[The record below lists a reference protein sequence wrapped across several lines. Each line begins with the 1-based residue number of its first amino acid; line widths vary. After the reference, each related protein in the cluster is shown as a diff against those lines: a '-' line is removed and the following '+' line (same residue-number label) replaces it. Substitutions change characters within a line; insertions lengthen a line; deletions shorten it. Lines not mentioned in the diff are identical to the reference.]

1 MYKSISIKKFIPG
14 IIWFIIVLILICLP
28 GKVFPKVKPW
38 FEELDFD
45 KIIHITMFGIL
56 NLLFVS
62 PLFKSDL
69 NLSNKKKSILFIT
82 LFFIG
87 WGFITECIQ
96 LFVPK
101 RSFDLLDWL
110 ADSIGILIVYWFYS
124 KKINRLVVTL

>member
-1 MYKSISIKKFIPG
+1 MFNSIPFKKFIPG
-14 IIWFIIVLILICLP
+14 IIWFILVLVLICLP

-56 NLLFVS
+56 NLLFVY
-62 PLFKSDL
+62 PYYKS
-69 NLSNKKKSILFIT
+69 NLTVSEKKKSVLLISII
-82 LFFIG
+82 FIG
-87 WGFITECIQ
+87 WGLITECIQ

-110 ADSIGILIVYWFYS
+110 ADSIGILIVYWYYS
-124 KKINRLVVTL
+124 KKINRLVAAL

>member
-1 MYKSISIKKFIPG
+1 
-14 IIWFIIVLILICLP
+14 LICLP

-56 NLLFVS
+56 NLLFVI
-62 PLFKSDL
+62 PFYKS
-69 NLSNKKKSILFIT
+69 NLAVSVKKKSVLLISVI
-82 LFFIG
+82 FIG

-110 ADSIGILIVYWFYS
+110 ADSVGILIVYWYYS
-124 KKINRLVVTL
+124 KKISRLVAAL